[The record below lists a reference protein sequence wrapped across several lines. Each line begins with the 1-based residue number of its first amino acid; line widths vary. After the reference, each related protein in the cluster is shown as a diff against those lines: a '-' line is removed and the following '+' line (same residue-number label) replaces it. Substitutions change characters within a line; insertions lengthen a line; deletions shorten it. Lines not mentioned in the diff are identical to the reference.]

1 MFPTVMRL
9 ESFKKKTHTLRDQSL
24 LFTILDEVQDKPHLV
39 VLDGYVQG
47 DDELNI
53 LKCCGEWLSG
63 TSRLRSGTSN
73 LARKLVVVSSMEGS
87 RKVRLVY
94 QCRQFQVSSW
104 TEEEYMAAIKDD
116 NLFKS
121 VEKYLDAGMKLKELD
136 VGVNPVE
143 LDGKLE
149 ALRRQ
154 QLVSSK
160 YYFGGGFCRGVF
172 EMPTN
177 DLIAYFQQAISSISN
192 PEGYITGTVGD
203 RSPQVINSLF
213 GSIPNRQGSLQ
224 RVGISRYVMS
234 ELAIIAGP
242 SVLETIWR
250 QSPDLS
256 NNPSVGGFIFEAKFF
271 SLVRQSRLG
280 CSRETFTLQTLD
292 GKTPHD
298 IFAIY
303 TRS

>member
-1 MFPTVMRL
+1 MSIVVTWISFQREMFPTVMRL
-9 ESFKKKTHTLRDQSL
+9 ESFKKKTHTLTDQSL

-39 VLDGYVQG
+39 VLDGYVQR
-47 DDELNI
+47 DDALNI
-53 LKCCGEWLSG
+53 LKCCGEW
-63 TSRLRSGTSN
+63 LRSGTSN
-73 LARKLVVVSSMEGS
+73 LARKLVVVSSMEGL
-87 RKVRLVY
+87 RKVCPVY

-104 TEEEYMAAIKDD
+104 TEEEYMEAIKDD

-136 VGVNPVE
+136 
-143 LDGKLE
+143 GKPE

-177 DLIAYFQQAISSISN
+177 DLMAYFHQAISSISN
-192 PEGYITGTVGD
+192 PEGYFTGTVGD
-203 RSPQVINSLF
+203 KSPQVINSLF

-250 QSPDLS
+250 QSPDLY

-271 SLVRQSRLG
+271 SMVRRSSLG